1 MLKIKSD
8 GCLRINSLI
17 LFFLMQLF
25 FSTSDA
31 QTISVNFN
39 VLDSSELSTSKY
51 FKKEQLKSSFELENL
66 LRKKRI
72 EWIDKGFFLVS
83 FEAKKQTESQF
94 TVQVELGRKFKKIT
108 VELEEKDRWQLRKF
122 NVQLVKIKSNY
133 SASEFSFLLK
143 NSLNAFLNN
152 GYPFVAISFENLEIV
167 ENEISLRLKFDRGMI
182 FRWTEIHIKGDS
194 SISVNAIENIIGIKK
209 GDYFNESLLEQ
220 VDKRIEQVS
229 FLKKIKASELLFTEK
244 GVELF
249 VYLQS
254 QKISSVQGA
263 IGLQPNPINQTLVLT
278 GDLQMK
284 LANVFKKA
292 ELLDLSWRSIQPQT
306 QALNF
311 KFIYPYLFKSPFG
324 IDARFNLYKRDSTF
338 LDLKSALGVVYTL
351 KNGSQFK
358 ASYQLLASNL
368 LFASASSSQ
377 FTNLAT
383 VRTNAYGLSYTLRK
397 LDYIPNPSKGRFLN
411 IETYIGSRIATKDS
425 ISEKKNVARAS
436 IQFDNY
442 FSLAKRHVL
451 KLSAG
456 FETYY
461 APKVFQNEL
470 YRFGGLNSL
479 RGFNE
484 DELFA
489 STKLSYTFEYRFL
502 VDRNSNAFLF
512 FEQAVYENNSS
523 NYLKDN
529 PFGVGTGF
537 SFGTKLGIFTIS
549 YAVGKQ
555 LTNPFDFRLSKIHF
569 GYTAYF

>member
-1 MLKIKSD
+1 MLRIKIEN
-8 GCLRINSLI
+8 CWRINSLI

-25 FSTSDA
+25 FSTSYA
-31 QTISVNFN
+31 QTILVNFN
-39 VLDSSELSTSKY
+39 VLDSSELSNSKY
-51 FKKEQLKSSFELENL
+51 FKKEQIKSFFELENL
-66 LRKKRI
+66 IRKKRI

-83 FEAKKQTESQF
+83 FEAKKQTDFQF
-94 TVQVELGRKFKKIT
+94 IVQVELGRKFKKINID
-108 VELEEKDRWQLRKF
+108 LEEKDRWQLRKF
-122 NVQLVKIKSNY
+122 NVPLVKNKSKY
-133 SASEFSFLLK
+133 SASEFSLLLK

-152 GYPFVAISFENLEIV
+152 GYPFVAISFQNVAIFED
-167 ENEISLRLKFDRGMI
+167 EISVQLSFNRGMI
-182 FRWTEIHIKGDS
+182 YKWTAINVKGDS
-194 SISVNAIENIIGIKK
+194 SISVNAIENIVGIKK

-229 FLKKIKASELLFTEK
+229 FLKKIKTSELLFTEK

-249 VYLQS
+249 IYLQS
-254 QKISSVQGA
+254 QKISSIQGA
-263 IGLQPNPINQTLVLT
+263 IGLQPNPITQTLVLT

-292 ELLDLSWRSIQPQT
+292 ELIDLSWRSIQPQT

-338 LDLKSALGVVYTL
+338 LDLKSSIGVVYTL

-383 VRTNAYGLSYTLRK
+383 VRTNAYGLSYMLRK
-397 LDYIPNPSKGRFLN
+397 LDYVPNPSKGKFLN

-425 ISEKKNVARAS
+425 ISDKKTVARVS

-442 FSLAKRHVL
+442 FPLAKRHVL
-451 KLSAG
+451 KFSTV

-461 APKVFQNEL
+461 APQIFQNEL

-489 STKLSYTFEYRFL
+489 STKLNYTLEYRFL

-512 FEQAVYENNSS
+512 FEQSFYENNASI
-523 NYLKDN
+523 YLSDN
-529 PFGVGTGF
+529 PFGIGTGF

-555 LTNPFDFRLSKIHF
+555 LTNSFDFRLSKIHF

>member
-1 MLKIKSD
+1 MLKILAKSN
-8 GCLRINSLI
+8 LQSIYLI
-17 LFFLMQLF
+17 LIFWLQFFIP
-25 FSTSDA
+25 TIYA
-31 QTISVNFN
+31 QIISVNFN
-39 VLDSSELSTSKY
+39 ILDSIELSTSKY
-51 FKKEQLKSSFELENL
+51 FKKEQLKSTFELENL
-66 LRKKRI
+66 IRKKRI

-83 FEAKKQTESQF
+83 FEAKKQTESQLS
-94 TVQVELGRKFKKIT
+94 VHVELGRKFKKIN

-122 NVQLVKIKSNY
+122 NVPLAKNKSNY
-133 SASEFSFLLK
+133 SASEFSLLLK

-152 GYPFVAISFENLEIV
+152 GYPFMAISFQNVVIFED
-167 ENEISLRLKFDRGMI
+167 EISVQLSFNRGMI
-182 FRWTEIHIKGDS
+182 YKWTEINVKGDS
-194 SISVNAIENIIGIKK
+194 SISLNAIENIIGIKK

-254 QKISSVQGA
+254 QKISSIQGA
-263 IGLQPNPINQTLVLT
+263 IGLQPNPITQTLVLT

-292 ELLDLSWRSIQPQT
+292 ELIDLSWRSIQPQT

-338 LDLKSALGVVYTL
+338 LDLKSSIGVVYTL

-397 LDYIPNPSKGRFLN
+397 LDYVPNPSKGRFLN

-425 ISEKKNVARAS
+425 LESVGES
-436 IQFDNY
+436 DNKSRI
-442 FSLAKRHVL
+442 FSL
-451 KLSAG
+451 
-456 FETYY
+456 
-461 APKVFQNEL
+461 
-470 YRFGGLNSL
+470 
-479 RGFNE
+479 
-484 DELFA
+484 
-489 STKLSYTFEYRFL
+489 
-502 VDRNSNAFLF
+502 
-512 FEQAVYENNSS
+512 
-523 NYLKDN
+523 
-529 PFGVGTGF
+529 
-537 SFGTKLGIFTIS
+537 
-549 YAVGKQ
+549 
-555 LTNPFDFRLSKIHF
+555 
-569 GYTAYF
+569 

>member
-1 MLKIKSD
+1 MLKI
-8 GCLRINSLI
+8 RINSSWRIIRFI
-17 LFFLMQLF
+17 LFFSLQFF
-25 FSTSDA
+25 FSTLDA
-31 QTISVNFN
+31 QTISVSFN

-66 LRKKRI
+66 IRKKRI

-83 FEAKKQTESQF
+83 FEAKKQAENQY
-94 TVQVELGRKFKKIT
+94 TVQVELGRKFKKII
-108 VELEEKDRWQLRKF
+108 VEIDEKDRWQLRKF
-122 NVQLVKIKSNY
+122 NVQLLKNKSNY
-133 SASEFSFLLK
+133 TASEFSLLLK

-152 GYPFVAISFENLEIV
+152 GYPFVAISFQNLLIFDD
-167 ENEISLRLKFDRGMI
+167 EISVQLSINRGMI
-182 FRWTEIHIKGDS
+182 YKWTAINIKGDS
-194 SISVNAIENIIGIKK
+194 SISVNAIENIIGIKR

-254 QKISSVQGA
+254 QKISSIQGA
-263 IGLQPNPINQTLVLT
+263 IGLQPNPITQTLVLT

-292 ELLDLSWRSIQPQT
+292 ELIDLSWRSIQPQT

-311 KFIYPYLFKSPFG
+311 KFVYPYLFKSPFG
-324 IDARFNLYKRDSTF
+324 IDAKFNLYKRDSTF
-338 LDLKSALGVVYTL
+338 LDLKSAIGVVYTL
-351 KNGSQFK
+351 KNGSQLK

-383 VRTNAYGLSYTLRK
+383 VRTNAYGLSYLLRK

-411 IETYIGSRIATKDS
+411 VETSIGSRVATKDS
-425 ISEKKNVARAS
+425 ISDKKTVFRAS
-436 IQFDNY
+436 VQFDNY

-461 APKVFQNEL
+461 APQIFQNEL
-470 YRFGGLNSL
+470 SRFGGLNSL

-489 STKLSYTFEYRFL
+489 STKLNYTLEYRFL

-555 LTNPFDFRLSKIHF
+555 LSNPFDFRLSKIHF

>member
-1 MLKIKSD
+1 MK
-8 GCLRINSLI
+8 INST
-17 LFFLMQLF
+17 FFVQFWCLVTIISGIGF
-25 FSTSDA
+25 HSSIGA
-31 QTISVNFN
+31 QTILVDYE
-39 VLDSSELSTSKY
+39 VVDSLELSHSKY
-51 FKKEQLKSSFELENL
+51 FKKELVKSSFNLENT

-72 EWIDKGFFLVS
+72 EWINKGFFLVS
-83 FEAKKQTESQF
+83 FEMIKKTETNF
-94 TVQVELGRKFKKIT
+94 LVKVELGKKFKKIK
-108 VELEEKDRWQLRKF
+108 VELEEKDAWQLRKF
-122 NVQLVKIKSNY
+122 NIAFNRKEQAYN
-133 SASEFSFLLK
+133 ANEFSSLLK
-143 NSLNAFLNN
+143 YSLNAFLNN
-152 GYPFVAISFENLEIV
+152 GYPFVAISYENLEIL
-167 ENEISLRLKFDRGMI
+167 EDEISLRLKINRGLI

-194 SISVNAIENIIGIKK
+194 SISINAIENIIGIRTT
-209 GDYFNESLLEQ
+209 DFFNESLLEQ
-220 VDKRIEQVS
+220 VDKSLEQVS
-229 FLKKIKASELLFTEK
+229 FIKKIKSSELLFTEK

-249 VYLQS
+249 LYLQG
-254 QKISSVQGA
+254 QKISSIQGA
-263 IGLQPNPINQTLVLT
+263 IGLQPNPTSQSVVLT

-292 ELLDLSWRSIQPQT
+292 ELIDLSWRSIQPQT

-338 LDLKSALGVVYTL
+338 LDLKSSLGVVYTL
-351 KNGSQFK
+351 KNGSQLK

-383 VRTNAYGLSYTLRK
+383 VRTNAYGLSYMFRK
-397 LDYIPNPSKGRFLN
+397 LDYIPNPSKGRFLF
-411 IETYIGSRIATKDS
+411 IETYIGSRVALKDS
-425 ISEKKNVARAS
+425 VSDKKNVARVS

-451 KLSAG
+451 KVGAG
-456 FETYY
+456 FESYY
-461 APKVFQNEL
+461 AHQVFQNEL

-489 STKLSYTFEYRFL
+489 STKLNYTLEYRFL
-502 VDRNSNAFLF
+502 VDRNSNAFVF
-512 FEQAVYENNSS
+512 FDQAFYENNANS
-523 NYLKDN
+523 YLKDN
-529 PFGVGTGF
+529 PFGAGAGF

-555 LTNPFDFRLSKIHF
+555 LSNPFDLRLSKIHF

>member
-1 MLKIKSD
+1 MLKILAKSN
-8 GCLRINSLI
+8 LQSIYLI
-17 LFFLMQLF
+17 LIFWLQFFIP
-25 FSTSDA
+25 TIYA
-31 QTISVNFN
+31 QIISVNFN
-39 VLDSSELSTSKY
+39 ILDSIELSTSKY
-51 FKKEQLKSSFELENL
+51 FKKEQLKSTFELENL
-66 LRKKRI
+66 IRKKRI

-83 FEAKKQTESQF
+83 FEAKKQNESQF
-94 TVQVELGRKFKKIT
+94 TVQVELGRKFKKIN

-122 NVQLVKIKSNY
+122 NVPLAKNKSNY
-133 SASEFSFLLK
+133 SASEFSLLLK

-152 GYPFVAISFENLEIV
+152 GYPFIAISFQNVAIFED
-167 ENEISLRLKFDRGMI
+167 EISVQLSFNRGMI
-182 FRWTEIHIKGDS
+182 YKWTEINVKGDS
-194 SISVNAIENIIGIKK
+194 SISLNAIENIIGIKK

-220 VDKRIEQVS
+220 VNKRIEQVS

-254 QKISSVQGA
+254 QKISSIQGA
-263 IGLQPNPINQTLVLT
+263 IGLQPNPITQTLVLT

-292 ELLDLSWRSIQPQT
+292 ELIDLSWRSIQPQT
-306 QALNF
+306 QTLNF

-338 LDLKSALGVVYTL
+338 LDLKSSIGVVYTL

-397 LDYIPNPSKGRFLN
+397 LDYVPNPSKGRFLN
-411 IETYIGSRIATKDS
+411 IETYIGSRVATKDS
-425 ISEKKNVARAS
+425 ISDKKNVARAS

-451 KLSAG
+451 KFSTA

-461 APKVFQNEL
+461 APQIFQNEL

-489 STKLSYTFEYRFL
+489 STKLNYTFEYRFL

-512 FEQAVYENNSS
+512 FEQAVYENNSK
-523 NYLKDN
+523 NYSKDN